1 MKAAITIKREEYTRL
16 WKKTTTYRLSQAIIN
31 LEKK

>member
-1 MKAAITIKREEYTRL
+1 MATTIKREEYIRL
-16 WKKTTTYRLSQAIIN
+16 WKKTTTYRVSQEIIN